1 MASTAISQK
10 GTMDDR
16 HHGQVDLA
24 TGTMDAS
31 YHQQS
36 LNDPPFN
43 PFLKWHN
50 TTTAS
55 KMPVWE
61 PADYLKAHKIATKIE
76 AMSISRFQ
84 SMKSYIKHNTFK
96 DTHTLQPGEHTIFKE
111 QDRKRVAAAAMFV
124 LGKVTDAVMEPFTSI
139 APSQNT
145 FDREGQ
151 EDKMAKYSSTV
162 QKATLTYLKEA
173 VTKLVEITGGE
184 DAWKDATDAEIEAL
198 LAGLF
203 DQHPL
208 TVSKHC
214 FLYENEAADF
224 EKIWAGECA
233 NAAEWQEVC
242 RKKFILLTL
251 ATYKLR
257 VRKGKSFAEETEKWT
272 EKVTRKDM
280 KKLYEVWDGHM
291 GEGELRELVDGIG
304 GIRELP
310 ARVFRCAGSARDDKV
325 SRWFEKGF
333 LAIYEDMGL

>member
-1 MASTAISQK
+1 
-10 GTMDDR
+10 MDDR

-31 YHQQS
+31 YRQQC

-50 TTTAS
+50 STTAS
-55 KMPVWE
+55 KMP
-61 PADYLKAHKIATKIE
+61 IE

-84 SMKSYIKHNTFK
+84 SKKSYIKHNTFK
-96 DTHTLQPGEHTIFKE
+96 DTHSLQPGEHTIFKE

-124 LGKVTDAVMEPFTSI
+124 LGKVTDAVMERFIGI

-145 FDREGQ
+145 FDRESQ
-151 EDKMAKYSSTV
+151 EDKTAKYSSTV
-162 QKATLTYLKEA
+162 QKATLTYLKET

-214 FLYENEAADF
+214 FLYENEAVDF
-224 EKIWAGECA
+224 EKIWADECA
-233 NAAEWQEVC
+233 NAAEWQDVC
-242 RKKFILLTL
+242 RKKFTLLTL
-251 ATYKLR
+251 ATYNLR
-257 VRKGKSFAEETEKWT
+257 VSKGQTLYETTGRWVEKA
-272 EKVTRKDM
+272 TRKDL
-280 KKLYEVWDGHM
+280 KKLYE
-291 GEGELRELVDGIG
+291 L
-304 GIRELP
+304 
-310 ARVFRCAGSARDDKV
+310 
-325 SRWFEKGF
+325 
-333 LAIYEDMGL
+333 